1 MCRSLSGHV
10 ILRVERQLKGHTGEE
25 EKEPCPDFGSDL
37 DTAYSFSKH
46 SYASSTI
53 HSGKR
58 NVAEAAAA
66 QEVFAV
72 LDEQEREAT
81 ELQRLEA
88 EDKQWLAQFESE
100 ARQTRSNSRKA

>member
-1 MCRSLSGHV
+1 M
-10 ILRVERQLKGHTGEE
+10 
-25 EKEPCPDFGSDL
+25 
-37 DTAYSFSKH
+37 
-46 SYASSTI
+46 
-53 HSGKR
+53 
-58 NVAEAAAA
+58 AEAAAA

-100 ARQTRSNSRKA
+100 AR